1 MKLKLLS
8 LVFVVVVVILLPGSL
23 RAQGIFDG
31 FSFPVTVTAT
41 GQTEL
46 VGAVMASLRTGTTVS
61 GTLVI
66 DVSPYKITNPNAA
79 SIQITATGI
88 TVGAATIDND
98 ACIIRIPINAGASA
112 GSIRI
117 DGIRIAIAGTGATSV
132 NAKLSWEDSL
142 NVLASGTTL
151 AVVNSVQTGL
161 AADPVTD
168 RFVIFNGQLVD
179 NSSTISVREGY
190 AAAFSDATN
199 FGQTV
204 PTRVRIHL
212 SDLPAGLQLNFPPS
226 VTSKDS
232 AAALTT
238 VGGGPVSILLP
249 NGGASDVTYNFA
261 GVSGSSGIVERFDI
275 PFTVTIVGTLSLS
288 QPTIEV
294 GLAPI
299 GAAVPDS
306 TFPSTDIPRYAKDDI
321 VVQEGTSRII
331 TKVLYWTGVNQ
342 QSQNQINL
350 LNPSSNVANL
360 TIDAFNAAGQA
371 LTTPVKLS
379 LSANQSITRSLSDLF
394 GSASGISSIRVQST
408 GPDVLAIAVV
418 SGGATSESVAFVSR
432 TLAGFVVPV
441 VNQAAQLS
449 IFNPNSS
456 QVTGTLT
463 LRTEDGRT
471 VSSVP
476 VTLGALS
483 SSSVTVAATFASP
496 SSGYISG
503 DFSLPV
509 IADESFGDSTNL
521 NLLAIQPP
529 AVVAVLYAPLSVVGN
544 GFQTDINLIN
554 VSTDSVMLRAQLYN
568 ATGTAVGP
576 VVFIT
581 IPPHEQLA
589 RSVAQIFP
597 QTATTGFIRLEV
609 PQLMSGFFP
618 YFPLIS
624 GHAQIRSVQGGST
637 VIPLSAFPLSDQY
650 ILGSGTGASEFQGL
664 TLINPGA
671 TAASVTLQA
680 MNGGGTVTASTAVT
694 LNGGQVTSRLV
705 TEFFTGGLPP
715 QSVIRIT
722 SSSPLVVTAVTGS
735 TTLDILRSLPVLK

>member
-1 MKLKLLS
+1 MKLKLLG
-8 LVFVVVVVILLPGSL
+8 LVFVVFILLTGSL
-23 RAQGIFDG
+23 QAQGIFDG

-46 VGAVMASLRTGTTVS
+46 VGGIMASLRTGTTVS
-61 GTLVI
+61 GTLAI
-66 DVSPYKITNPNAA
+66 DLSPYKITNPNAA

-88 TVGAATIDND
+88 TVGATTLDTD
-98 ACIIRIPINAGASA
+98 ASIVRIPVNAGASA
-112 GSIRI
+112 GSIRVE
-117 DGIRIAIAGTGATSV
+117 GIRIAMAGTGATSV
-132 NAKLSWEDSL
+132 NAKLSWENSL

-151 AVVNSVQTGL
+151 AVVNSVQTGI
-161 AADPVTD
+161 AADQVTD

-179 NSSTISVREGY
+179 NTSIISVREGY
-190 AAAFSDATN
+190 ASAFSDATN

-212 SDLPAGLQLNFPPS
+212 SDLPAGLQLNFPAS

-232 AAALTT
+232 AASLTT
-238 VGGGPVSILLP
+238 VGGGPVAIMLP

-261 GVSGSSGIVERFDI
+261 GVSGSRDVVERFDI
-275 PFTVTIVGTLSLS
+275 PFTVAIVGTLGLS

-306 TFPSTDIPRYAKDDI
+306 TFPSTDIPRFAKDDI

-350 LNPSSNVANL
+350 INPSSNVANL
-360 TIDAFNAAGQA
+360 TIDAFNTGGQA
-371 LTTPVKLS
+371 VTTPVKLS
-379 LSANQSITRSLSDLF
+379 LSANQSITRTLSDLF

-408 GPDVLAIAVV
+408 GRPDVLAMAVG
-418 SGGATSESVAFVSR
+418 SGNGTSESVAFVSR
-432 TLAGFVVPV
+432 TLASFVVPV
-441 VNQAAQLS
+441 VNQGAQLS
-449 IFNPNSS
+449 IFNPGSS
-456 QVTGTLT
+456 QVTGMLT
-463 LRTEDGRT
+463 LRTEEGQI
-471 VSSVP
+471 VSTAP
-476 VTLGALS
+476 VTLGAFASTSLA
-483 SSSVTVAATFASP
+483 VASIFASP
-496 SSGYISG
+496 STGYISG
-503 DFSLPV
+503 DFSSPV

-529 AVVAVLYAPLSVVGN
+529 AGVAVLYAPLSVVGN
-544 GFQTDINLIN
+544 GFQTDVNLIN
-554 VSTDSVMLRAQLYN
+554 VSNDSVILRGQLYN
-568 ATGTAVGP
+568 AIGTAVGP
-576 VVFIT
+576 VVLIT

-589 RSVAQIFP
+589 RNVTQIFP
-597 QTATTGFIRLEV
+597 QTAPTGFIRFEV

-618 YFPLIS
+618 YYPLIT
-624 GHAQIRSVQGGST
+624 GHAQIRSAQGGST

-650 ILGSGTGASEFQGL
+650 ILGSGTGASEFQGV
-664 TLINPGA
+664 TLINPDA
-671 TAASVTLQA
+671 TTASVSLQA
-680 MNGGGTVTASTAVT
+680 MNATGTVTASTTVS
-694 LNGGQVTSRLV
+694 LSGGQVISRLI

-722 SSSPLVVTAVTGS
+722 SPTPLVVTSVTGS
-735 TTLDILRSLPVLK
+735 NTLDMLRSLPVLK

>member
-1 MKLKLLS
+1 MKLKLLN
-8 LVFVVVVVILLPGSL
+8 LVFVVFLILPGSL
-23 RAQGIFDG
+23 LAQGIFDG

-46 VGAVMASLRTGTTVS
+46 VGAIMASLRAGTTMS

-66 DVSPYKITNPNAA
+66 DLSPYKITNLNAA

-88 TVGAATIDND
+88 TVGAITIDTD
-98 ACIIRIPINAGASA
+98 SSIIRIPVNAGASA

-117 DGIRIAIAGTGATSV
+117 EGIRIAIAGTGATSV

-142 NVLASGTTL
+142 NILASGTTL
-151 AVVNSVQTGL
+151 TVVNSVQTGL

-168 RFVIFNGQLVD
+168 RFVIFNSQLVD
-179 NSSTISVREGY
+179 NTSTISVREGY
-190 AAAFSDATN
+190 ASAFADATN

-212 SDLPAGLQLNFPPS
+212 SDLPAGLQLNFPAS

-232 AAALTT
+232 AATLTT

-275 PFTVTIVGTLSLS
+275 PFTVAVVGTLGLS

-331 TKVLYWTGVNQ
+331 TKVLYWTGINQ
-342 QSQNQINL
+342 QNQNQINL
-350 LNPSSNVANL
+350 LNPSSNAANL
-360 TIDAFNAAGQA
+360 TIDAFNTAGQA

-394 GSASGISSIRVQST
+394 GSASGVSSVRVQST
-408 GPDVLAIAVV
+408 GPDVLGTAVV
-418 SGGATSESVAFVSR
+418 SGSGISESVAFVSR
-432 TLAGFVVPV
+432 TLASFVVPV
-441 VNQAAQLS
+441 LNQGAQLS

-456 QVTGTLT
+456 QVTGTLI
-463 LRTEDGRT
+463 LRTEEGQT
-471 VSSVP
+471 VSTVP
-476 VTLGALS
+476 VTLGALTS
-483 SSSVTVAATFASP
+483 RNVAVATTFANP
-496 SSGYISG
+496 STGYISG
-503 DFSLPV
+503 DFSSPV
-509 IADESFGDSTNL
+509 IADESFGDSSTL

-529 AVVAVLYAPLSVVGN
+529 AGVAVLYAPLSVVGN
-544 GFQTDINLIN
+544 GFQTDVNLIN
-554 VSTDSVMLRAQLYN
+554 VSNDTVTLKGQLYN
-568 ATGTAVGP
+568 ATGAVVGP
-576 VVFIT
+576 LVLIT

-589 RSVAQIFP
+589 RNVTQIFP
-597 QTATTGFIRLEV
+597 QTAPTGFIRFEV

-618 YFPLIS
+618 YYPLIT
-624 GHAQIRSVQGGST
+624 GHAQIRSAQGGST

-650 ILGSGTGASEFQGL
+650 IQGSGTGTGEFQGV

-680 MNGGGTVTASTAVT
+680 MNAGGTVIATSAVT
-694 LNGGQVTSRLV
+694 LNGGQVISRLV

-715 QSVIRIT
+715 QSVIRVT

-735 TTLDILRSLPVLK
+735 TTLDTLRSLPVLK